1 MSDTERSGT
10 GAANATTVGLR
21 TVSPNICG
29 DLCNNGKT
37 DKLPYIP
44 EQIDNYA
51 PHLVMMQE
59 VCRSQSEWFKG
70 HRFTSG
76 TYQFEFTPLLTNYS
90 KCAGGADCTVNED
103 SDPANDNKLC
113 EVGQVLGARGVL
125 SNTDKIDLGGER
137 RAGLGRVPKPT
148 TTTRTSGSCRTR
160 TVSWARTRAAEAV
173 NQPWS
178 TSRPPRSTTPST
190 TTSSAPSSGST
201 RDGQDAH

>member
-1 MSDTERSGT
+1 MAGPAQGGVDLLRARAVDRGAVSDTERSGT

-29 DLCNNGKT
+29 GLCNNGKT

-90 KCAGGADCTVNED
+90 ECAGGADCTVNED

-125 SNTDKIDLGGER
+125 SNTDRIDLGGER
-137 RAGLGRVPKPT
+137 RAGLGRVLRSRPRRP
-148 TTTRTSGSCRTR
+148 GLLE
-160 TVSWARTRAAEAV
+160 AAE
-173 NQPWS
+173 PGLC
-178 TSRPPRSTTPST
+178 R
-190 TTSSAPSSGST
+190 GH
-201 RDGQDAH
+201 AHELPKR